1 MSNSS
6 EEIKENTEIEDT
18 SFNRQLIKEANE
30 TIFGILQR
38 VHYINK
44 DVKEIKGLI
53 EDAEEKYKKQDFYLM
68 GEDILMEKYKTLL
81 LEKGFS
87 LNRFPEGNFW
97 ELIIKDNENL
107 KEKICKVFGANI
119 DLFVNETDIDTL
131 ILQCA
136 EDYTKCLF
144 YYDCNSFDMPTEE
157 FMKCVYEI

>member
-87 LNRFPEGNFW
+87 
-97 ELIIKDNENL
+97 
-107 KEKICKVFGANI
+107 
-119 DLFVNETDIDTL
+119 
-131 ILQCA
+131 
-136 EDYTKCLF
+136 
-144 YYDCNSFDMPTEE
+144 
-157 FMKCVYEI
+157 